1 MALAFQYR
9 ESQGIPRRI
18 ALFPGA
24 WNPPTVAH
32 LAIARAA
39 LNYADEV
46 VWLLPRAFPHKTF
59 DGANFEQRSRM
70 LGEIAQA

>member
-1 MALAFQYR
+1 MSVR
-9 ESQGIPRRI
+9 V

-39 LNYADEV
+39 LTWSDEV
-46 VWLLPRAFPHKTF
+46 VWLLPRAFPHKSF
-59 DGANFEQRSRM
+59 DGAPFEDRLHMLRRIAGDHRS
-70 LGEIAQA
+70 